1 LLAEY
6 KAEPQAD
13 FFEEGTFVRSTNP
26 VYLELGIGRIQ
37 KVRGPQ
43 AKVEFNP
50 SVFMRPPYRSENKI
64 LQLSELERVESPL
77 ERAGKGQWE

>member
-50 SVFMRPPYRSENKI
+50 YFSDYTSRPDHTVAR
-64 LQLSELERVESPL
+64 
-77 ERAGKGQWE
+77 GDGG